1 MSDIELG
8 NDRLAELHEIR
19 REEEITAWME
29 ETGCSREVAEFRVEC
44 SIGSNPDSYY
54 GPIY

>member
-8 NDRLAELHEIR
+8 NDMMDEMREIR
-19 REEEITAWME
+19 REEEIREWME